1 MASLSQEELEHKYS
15 WWWDSH
21 ICPRNSRW
29 LQENLT
35 DMDSKIKSMIK
46 LIEEDADSFARRAE
60 MYYKKR
66 PELMKLVEEFYRAYR
81 ALAERYD
88 HTTGVLHQAHRTMT
102 EAFPNQIPFLLLDDA
117 PTNSGSE
124 ADPRIPNLSTPP
136 QAVFFTDDLQNDA
149 PGLSLSHSHANKRN
163 GVYSEK
169 SDSVISKSSS
179 KQLSGLFPYV
189 EPTKSAEGRVRR
201 SLNFNEVVESE
212 RVSKFEEE
220 ILTLQDAFVKL
231 EAEKE
236 DGLNQYQQ
244 RLEHV
249 PKLEVAISRAEEDCR
264 ELREQAIKDE
274 SEIQALKK
282 VISNFESE
290 KQVSLVQYELCLEKI
305 ANLENILSQT
315 QKNVVD
321 LDKRATKAE
330 ADAHTLTKDLAEVEA
345 EKDTILN
352 QYRQSLEMRSELEKK
367 VLLTEEWA
375 EVELQTLKLAITK
388 MIEEKEL
395 AGIKHEQCLETI
407 SSLELEISTA
417 SKEVQ
422 NLKGEISSKVE
433 NLKGSEKQFLQV
445 ETSNQSLHSDLE
457 TLVLKV
463 DTQNEELTQKQKELG
478 RLWACIQE
486 ERLRFMEADTA
497 FRTLQL
503 VHSQSQ
509 EDLRSVSSELQK
521 RSESVKDTE
530 IQNDSLQSDI
540 LKLKD
545 ENKSLN
551 EMNLSS
557 TIFMTGMQ
565 NDIYRLR
572 ERNGKL
578 EEEIDLQKNQ
588 GNTLQQEIYS
598 LRDELRDL
606 NYKHHAVLKQVD
618 AVSLNPEFF
627 ETAVKELQ
635 DENSKLRNSCRRERS
650 GREALLEK
658 LKTFEKLLDENE
670 VLENSISELGAELEN
685 VRRKISGLETSC
697 QSLLQDRSTLVD
709 EKAFLMTQLQLT
721 TENLKKLSDRSTISE
736 KCLSDTCDE
745 LEMLKEKSK
754 ILEDSCLLL
763 VNQKSDLV
771 TENDTL
777 ISQLKITQQRLN
789 DARKRSMEL
798 EEKCSAL
805 EKDKIITLDEVK
817 CLKVHLEVQKQEQY
831 NFAQMSSAQ
840 FADLVNK
847 VHLLHEESWSRI
859 RELEGELDKALDCQ
873 IEIFV
878 LHGCVQDLRD
888 KNSIMLIECQKL
900 LEASKLSEKLIS
912 ELEEENLE
920 QQVEVK
926 SLFDQHNSLR
936 ISMCQLLKAFN
947 IVPDHAYKHEDRQGK
962 SSLDNILSKVE
973 DIKSSLCEAQDEN
986 QLRAVEMS
994 VLITLLSQLRSEA
1007 ETIQLEKS
1015 ITDKELRIRSE
1026 QCLMLGSECQKLSKL
1041 TEELIIKVTDGYCK
1055 EEELM
1060 TRVENLLGKLL
1071 VIEGAYDNL
1080 QEEKTRV
1087 LEEKEALVEELLIMK
1102 KKNQTVE
1109 EETYTIYGEMVS
1121 LHHLSLIYKNY
1132 VDERSKEMKRLGDD
1146 LDKLH
1151 GINASLEKKW
1161 SITQEELENLQVG
1174 NLRLKETLSKTDD
1187 ELREATYHVGYL
1199 KQEIANVK
1207 DLLHQ
1212 KKMDLFA
1219 VEQKLIIREDEKSH
1233 FSSDM
1238 ENLKR
1243 EYDEVQKI
1251 RENQEKQIAKLSGD
1265 NDRQSNENQFLAKA
1279 KQKLEVEL
1287 CLLHDLHETAG
1298 NKEEHLCFE
1307 MQKRK
1312 DEIDLWQTHAVALFV
1327 ELQSS
1332 TVARTLLEEKVN
1344 ELVEKC
1350 SSLQDENNINNMKVE
1365 LLDEK
1370 FGILEGQN
1378 EEYKSQYAM
1387 FGQAVT
1393 SLMDTV
1399 SSLEKHTFM
1408 HKNIQETMNEEV
1420 KEIHLVDGDAIVPY
1434 ALSSMQDLQARIK
1447 GIENTVVEMARLAT
1461 QDNLNAYNKLDSTV
1475 KQMQELRT
1483 ANRSLKGKLKPLS
1496 EISESPSILPK
1507 DIMLDHKSESSLY
1520 GISKKHYVGPDNQM
1534 LELWETVDE
1543 DSSINLSVGKG
1554 KKVVGAPTKKE
1565 WSEALKHKGA
1575 SFSSDFIVEKE
1586 IGMNIL
1592 EISRK
1597 FKETRQE
1604 GNKRKVLERL
1614 NSDVQ
1619 KLMNLQIT
1627 VQDLRRK
1634 VGIMEKSRSGKP
1646 VNGNDSIKLKLEEA
1660 ETAIQKLFDLNDKLM
1675 KNVEEISTHSGK
1687 IATMKSGESG
1697 SVRRKRVSEQARRV
1711 SEKICELQLEIQRIQ
1726 FDLMKAD
1733 NGNES
1738 KGKFRVTETSR
1749 RILLKDYLYT
1759 GVRKS
1764 PRRKKAPF
1772 CACMEP
1778 PTKGD

>member
-117 PTNSGSE
+117 PANTGSE
-124 ADPRIPNLSTPP
+124 ADPKIPDMSTPP
-136 QAVFFTDDLQNDA
+136 KAVFFTDDFQNDA
-149 PGLSLSHSHANKRN
+149 PGLSVSHSHANKRN
-163 GVYSEK
+163 RVFLEK
-169 SDSVISKSSS
+169 SDSLIRKSSS
-179 KQLSGLFPYV
+179 EQLNSLFPFV
-189 EPTKSAEGRVRR
+189 EPTKFAEGKVRR
-201 SLNFNEVVESE
+201 SLNYNEVVESE

-220 ILTLQDAFVKL
+220 ILTLKDAFVKL

-244 RLEHV
+244 CLEHV
-249 PKLEVAISRAEEDCR
+249 PKLEVAVSRAEEDSR

-274 SEIQALKK
+274 SEIQSLKK
-282 VISNFESE
+282 VISNFEAE
-290 KQVSLVQYELCLEKI
+290 KEVSLLQYELCLEKI
-305 ANLENILSQT
+305 ANLENILSQA

-321 LDKRATKAE
+321 LDKRVTEAE
-330 ADAHTLTKDLAEVEA
+330 ADAHALTEDLAKVKE

-352 QYRQSLEMRSELEKK
+352 QYKQSLEIRSDLEEK
-367 VLLTEEWA
+367 VLLAEERA
-375 EVELQTLKLAITK
+375 EVELQTLKLAISK
-388 MIEEKEL
+388 MIEEKNVV
-395 AGIKHEQCLETI
+395 GVKHEQCLETI

-417 SKEVQ
+417 SEELQ
-422 NLKGEISSKVE
+422 NLKCEINSKVE
-433 NLKGSEKQFLQV
+433 NLKGAEKQFSQV
-445 ETSNQSLHSDLE
+445 ETSNQSLHSELE

-486 ERLRFMEADTA
+486 ERLRFMESDTA
-497 FRTLQL
+497 FRALQL
-503 VHSQSQ
+503 VHSQAQ
-509 EDLRSVSSELQK
+509 EDLRSLASELQK
-521 RSESVKDTE
+521 RSQTLKDIETH
-530 IQNDSLQSDI
+530 NDSLQNDI
-540 LKLKD
+540 LKLND

-551 EMNLSS
+551 ELNLSS

-578 EEEIDLQKNQ
+578 EEEIDLRVDE
-588 GNTLQQEIYS
+588 GSTLQQEIFS
-598 LRDELRDL
+598 LREELRDL
-606 NYKHHAVLKQVD
+606 NHKHHAVLKQVD
-618 AVSLNPEFF
+618 AVGLNPEFL

-635 DENSKLRNSCRRERS
+635 DENSKLRNSCQRERS
-650 GREALLEK
+650 EREALLEK
-658 LKTFEKLLDENE
+658 LETFEKLLDKNA
-670 VLENSISELGAELEN
+670 VLENSMSELGAEFEN
-685 VRRKISGLETSC
+685 VRRKISVLEASC
-697 QSLLQDRSTLVD
+697 QSLLQDKSTLVD
-709 EKAFLMTQLQLT
+709 EKAFLMTQLQLS
-721 TENLKKLSDRSTISE
+721 TENLQKLSERNTILE
-736 KCLSDTCDE
+736 NRLANTRDE

-763 VNQKSDLV
+763 VNQKSGLV
-771 TENDTL
+771 TEKDTLVSQLRVTQKSLNDT
-777 ISQLKITQQRLN
+777 
-789 DARKRSMEL
+789 RKRSMEL

-817 CLKVHLEVQKQEQY
+817 CLKVHLEAQKQEQY
-831 NFAQMSSAQ
+831 NFAQMSSTQ
-840 FADLVNK
+840 FADLVSK
-847 VHLLHEESWSRI
+847 VHLLHEESWNRI

-878 LHGCVQDLRD
+878 LRGCVHDLRD

-926 SLFDQHNSLR
+926 CLFDQRNSLR
-936 ISMCQLLKAFN
+936 ISMSRLLKALN
-947 IVPDHAYKHEDRQGK
+947 IVPDHTCKHEDRQGK
-962 SSLDNILSKVE
+962 SSLDHILSKVE

-1007 ETIQLEKS
+1007 VTIQIEKS
-1015 ITDKELRIRSE
+1015 TTDKELRIRSE

-1041 TEELIIKVTDGYCK
+1041 TEELIIKVSDGYRK

-1087 LEEKEALVEELLIMK
+1087 LEEKGALVEELLSMK
-1102 KKNQTVE
+1102 LKNHTVE
-1109 EETYTIYGEMVS
+1109 EEMHTIYGEMVS
-1121 LHHLSLIYKNY
+1121 LQHLSLIYKSY

-1161 SITQEELENLQVG
+1161 SITQEELDNLQVG
-1174 NLRLKETLSKTDD
+1174 NLLLKETLSKTDD

-1199 KQEIANVK
+1199 KQDIANVK
-1207 DLLHQ
+1207 DFLHQ
-1212 KKMDLFA
+1212 KEMDLFA
-1219 VEQKLIIREDEKSH
+1219 AGQKLIIQEDEKSH
-1233 FSSDM
+1233 FSKDM
-1238 ENLKR
+1238 ENLMK
-1243 EYDEVQKI
+1243 EYTVVQKI
-1251 RENQEKQIAKLSGD
+1251 RENQEKQIAKLSGE
-1265 NDRQSNENQFLAKA
+1265 NDRQSNEIQFLAKA
-1279 KQKLEVEL
+1279 KRKLEVEL

-1298 NKEEHLCFE
+1298 NKEEHLCSE
-1307 MQKRK
+1307 LQKRNN
-1312 DEIDLWQTHAVALFV
+1312 EIDLWQTQAVALFV

-1332 TVARTLLEEKVN
+1332 IVARTLLEEKVN

-1350 SSLQDENNINNMKVE
+1350 SCLQAENNVNNTKIE
-1365 LLDEK
+1365 LLHEK
-1370 FGILEGQN
+1370 FGILERQN
-1378 EEYKSQYAM
+1378 EELKPQYVM
-1387 FGQAVT
+1387 FGEVVT
-1393 SLMDTV
+1393 SLMDSV
-1399 SSLEKHTFM
+1399 ASLEKHTFM
-1408 HKNIQETMNEEV
+1408 HKNIQKMMNEEV
-1420 KEIHLVDGDAIVPY
+1420 KEIHLVDRDAIIPY
-1434 ALSSMQDLQARIK
+1434 ALSNMQDLQARIK
-1447 GIENTVVEMARLAT
+1447 AIENTVIEMARLAT
-1461 QDNLNAYNKLDSTV
+1461 QDNLNAYNKLESTV
-1475 KQMQELRT
+1475 KQMEELRT

-1496 EISESPSILPK
+1496 EISESTPK
-1507 DIMLDHKSESSLY
+1507 DVMLDHKSESLSY
-1520 GISKKHYVGPDNQM
+1520 GLSKRHYVRPDNQM

-1575 SFSSDFIVEKE
+1575 SFSSDYIVEKE

-1627 VQDLRRK
+1627 VQDLKRK
-1634 VGIMEKSRSGKP
+1634 VGIMEKSRCGKP
-1646 VNGNDSIKLKLEEA
+1646 VNANDSIKLKLEET

-1697 SVRRKRVSEQARRV
+1697 SVRRKRISEQARRV

-1738 KGKFRVTETSR
+1738 KGKFRVTESNR

>member
-117 PTNSGSE
+117 PTNTGSE
-124 ADPRIPNLSTPP
+124 ADPNSPNTSTPP
-136 QAVFFTDDLQNDA
+136 QPVFFTDDLQIDA
-149 PGLSLSHSHANKRN
+149 KKRN
-163 GVYSEK
+163 GVCLEK
-169 SDSVISKSSS
+169 SNSVISRSSS
-179 KQLSGLFPYV
+179 EQLNVLFPYV
-189 EPTKSAEGRVRR
+189 EPMKSAEARVRR
-201 SLNFNEVVESE
+201 SLNFNEVAESE
-212 RVSKFEEE
+212 RVSKFVEE
-220 ILTLQDAFVKL
+220 ILTLKDAYAKL

-244 RLEHV
+244 CLEHV
-249 PKLEVAISRAEEDCR
+249 PKLELAISRAEEDSR
-264 ELREQAIKDE
+264 ELREQALKDE
-274 SEIQALKK
+274 SEIQSLKK
-282 VISNFESE
+282 VISNFEAE
-290 KQVSLVQYELCLEKI
+290 KEVSLLQYELCLEKI
-305 ANLENILSQT
+305 ANLENNLSQA

-321 LDKRATKAE
+321 LDERVTKAE
-330 ADAHTLTKDLAEVEA
+330 ANAHTLITDLSKVNA
-345 EKDTILN
+345 EKDTIFN
-352 QYRQSLEMRSELEKK
+352 QYKQSLEMRSDLEKK
-367 VLLTEEWA
+367 VLLAEERV
-375 EVELQTLKLAITK
+375 EVELETLKLAISK
-388 MIEEKEL
+388 MNEEKKV

-417 SKEVQ
+417 GEELQ
-422 NLKGEISSKVE
+422 NLKGDINSKVE
-433 NLKGSEKQFLQV
+433 NLKGAEKQFFQV
-445 ETSNQSLHSDLE
+445 ETSNQSLHSELE

-463 DTQNEELTQKQKELG
+463 DSQSEELTQKQKELG
-478 RLWACIQE
+478 KLWACIQE

-503 VHSQSQ
+503 VHSQAQ
-509 EDLRSVSSELQK
+509 EDVRSLASELQN
-521 RSESVKDTE
+521 RSQTLKDVETH
-530 IQNDSLQSDI
+530 NDSLQNDI
-540 LKLKD
+540 LKLKG

-551 EMNLSS
+551 ELNLSS

-572 ERNGKL
+572 ERNEKL
-578 EEEIDLQKNQ
+578 EEDIDLRVDQ
-588 GNTLQQEIYS
+588 GNTLQQEICS
-598 LRDELRDL
+598 LREELRDL
-606 NYKHHAVLKQVD
+606 NYKHHAVLKRVE
-618 AVSLNPEFF
+618 AVGLKPELF
-627 ETAVKELQ
+627 ETEVKELQ
-635 DENSKLRNSCRRERS
+635 DENSKLRNSCRREIS
-650 GREALLEK
+650 GREALQEK
-658 LKTFEKLLDENE
+658 LETFEKLLDKNV
-670 VLENSISELGAELEN
+670 VLENSVSELGAELES
-685 VRRKISGLETSC
+685 VRRKISVLEASR
-697 QSLLQDRSTLVD
+697 QSLLQDKSTLVD

-721 TENLKKLSDRSTISE
+721 TENLQKLSERNTISE
-736 KCLSDTCDE
+736 NCLVDKRDE

-763 VNQKSDLV
+763 VNQKSLLV
-771 TENDTL
+771 TENNTL
-777 ISQLKITQQRLN
+777 VSQLRVTQQSLN
-789 DARKRSMEL
+789 DRRKRTMEL

-805 EKDKIITLDEVK
+805 EKDKIITLDEIK
-817 CLKVHLEVQKQEQY
+817 CLKVHMEVQKQEQY
-831 NFAQMSSAQ
+831 NFAQTSSAQ

-847 VHLLHEESWSRI
+847 VRLLHEESWNRI

-873 IEIFV
+873 IEVFV
-878 LHGCVQDLRD
+878 LHGCVHDLRD
-888 KNSIMLIECQKL
+888 KNSVVLIECQKL

-926 SLFDQHNSLR
+926 CLFDQRNSLGL
-936 ISMCQLLKAFN
+936 SMSKLMKAFN
-947 IVPDHAYKHEDRQGK
+947 IVPDHACKHEDRKVK
-962 SSLDNILSKVE
+962 SSLDQILEKVE
-973 DIKSSLCEAQDEN
+973 DTKSSLCEAQEEN
-986 QLRAVEMS
+986 QLWAVEMS
-994 VLITLLSQLRSEA
+994 ILITLLSQLRSEA
-1007 ETIQLEKS
+1007 ETIQTEKS

-1041 TEELIIKVTDGYCK
+1041 TEELIIKVTDGYRK

-1080 QEEKTRV
+1080 QEEKTQV
-1087 LEEKEALVEELLIMK
+1087 LEEKEALVEELLSMK
-1102 KKNQTVE
+1102 KKNHTVE
-1109 EETYTIYGEMVS
+1109 EEMHTMYGEMVS

-1161 SITQEELENLQVG
+1161 SITQEELDNLQVG

-1187 ELREATYHVGYL
+1187 ELREATYLVGYL
-1199 KQEIANVK
+1199 KQDMANAK
-1207 DLLHQ
+1207 DLLQ
-1212 KKMDLFA
+1212 KKEMDLFSA
-1219 VEQKLIIREDEKSH
+1219 EQTLIIREDEKSH
-1233 FSSDM
+1233 FSKDM
-1238 ENLKR
+1238 ETLKR
-1243 EYDEVQKI
+1243 EYGAVQMI

-1265 NDRQSNENQFLAKA
+1265 IDRQSNENQFLSNT
-1279 KQKLEVEL
+1279 KQKLEIEL
-1287 CLLHDLHETAG
+1287 CLLHSLHETAG
-1298 NKEEHLCFE
+1298 NKEEHLCVE
-1307 MQKRK
+1307 VQKRN

-1350 SSLQDENNINNMKVE
+1350 SSLQDENNINNMKIE
-1365 LLDEK
+1365 LIDKK

-1378 EEYKSQYAM
+1378 EELKSQYVI

-1393 SLMDTV
+1393 SLMDSV
-1399 SSLEKHTFM
+1399 SSLEKHTYM
-1408 HKNIQETMNEEV
+1408 HKYFQEPLSEEV
-1420 KEIHLVDGDAIVPY
+1420 KEIHLVEQDAIIPY
-1434 ALSSMQDLQARIK
+1434 ALTNMQNLQVRIK
-1447 GIENTVVEMARLAT
+1447 AIENTIIEMARLAT
-1461 QDNLNAYNKLDSTV
+1461 PDNLNAYNKLECTV
-1475 KQMQELRT
+1475 KQMKELRT

-1496 EISESPSILPK
+1496 EISESPGILPK
-1507 DIMLDHKSESSLY
+1507 DITLDHKSESSTY
-1520 GISKKHYVGPDNQM
+1520 GLSKRRYLGPDNQM

-1627 VQDLRRK
+1627 VQDLKRK
-1634 VGIMEKSRSGKP
+1634 VGIMEKSRWGKP
-1646 VNGNDSIKLKLEEA
+1646 INSTDCIKLKLEEA
-1660 ETAIQKLFDLNDKLM
+1660 EIAIQKLLDLNDKLL

-1697 SVRRKRVSEQARRV
+1697 SIRRKRISEQARRV
-1711 SEKICELQLEIQRIQ
+1711 SEKIGELQLEIQRIQ

-1738 KGKFRVTETSR
+1738 KSKFRVTETNR

-1764 PRRKKAPF
+1764 PRQKKAPF